1 MALAE
6 LTPSG
11 APAPGGAG
19 SELVDVVDA
28 ADRVVGRVCRSIMRS
43 HRLRHRAV
51 FIIVRS
57 GAGEVLVHRRSPTK
71 DLWPHRWDIAV
82 GGVVGPGEDYVAAA
96 RRELAEEVG
105 IDGVDLVELGGG
117 AYDDA
122 DVSLIG
128 RVYLVSHDG
137 PVSFDDGEVVA
148 AEWVPVAGLAT
159 RLERDS
165 WVPDSLVLAVP
176 LLAARFSD
184 ESWGT
189 ATISPT

>member
-1 MALAE
+1 MAPSD
-6 LTPSG
+6 LTGSG
-11 APAPGGAG
+11 APSPGGAG
-19 SELVDVVDA
+19 GELVDVVDA
-28 ADRVVGRVCRSIMRS
+28 ADRVVGRVTRSIMRS

-57 GAGEVLVHRRSPTK
+57 GTGDVLVHRRSPGK

-82 GGVVGPGEDYVAAA
+82 GGVVGPGEDYTVAA

-105 IDGVDLVELGGG
+105 IEGVDLVEVGGG
-117 AYDDA
+117 SYVDA

-128 RVYLVSHDG
+128 RIYLASHDG

-148 AEWVPVAGLAT
+148 AEWVPIAELAT

-176 LLAARFSD
+176 VLAARFPD
-184 ESWGT
+184 EPWG
-189 ATISPT
+189 AMTICPT